1 MPKEQDTLATL
12 RRDISTLAASVVAL
26 EASAKAE
33 RMRPARQ
40 FSQFQSVATAIMR
53 FATAFGISERITR
66 EWHEALMAGDDQG
79 RMERANLALFDAL
92 AAQGQLPWLLPGDAA
107 PPKRP

>member
-1 MPKEQDTLATL
+1 MDDETETLATL
-12 RRDISTLAASVVAL
+12 RRDLTKLARAVVAL
-26 EASAKAE
+26 QKAAKAE
-33 RMRPARQ
+33 RLRPARE

-53 FATAFGISERITR
+53 FAAAFGISERIAR

-92 AAQGQLPWLLPGDAA
+92 AAQGELPWLLPDDPH
-107 PPKRP
+107 PPGG